1 MRQLWANRNARLYLA
16 GSVVSTFGDRVLWL
30 AAGIWVRVLTGSNA
44 EAGLTFFF
52 LVMPVV
58 IFSPLAGVIAD
69 RFPRRTVLIISNFV
83 GAITVMLLLLVKG
96 PGDVWLIWLVMAIY
110 GTVGTVTSA
119 AGTALIVT
127 VVPDDEL
134 GHANGFKQTMAEGM
148 RLVTPLL
155 GAGLFAAF
163 GASPVAVLDAA
174 TFVLA
179 ALLVWAMRV
188 REAEP
193 ERHEG
198 HWLAET
204 VAGFQHVWSTT
215 ELRQMLFALIMVLTV
230 LGFLETACFAVVTD
244 GLHRPASFVGVVI
257 SIQGIGAVAGGLS
270 AARTM
275 RRVGELRLTS
285 LGVLGLALGSVGL
298 LTPALLSGLLPGLL
312 VGVGMVIFGFGLPW
326 ALVGANTL
334 IQRRTPLRLQG
345 RVDAAF
351 GVLFGGFQT
360 LSIGVGAILVGAFG
374 YVPSVLAVVA
384 GGAVSALYLYTRE
397 QPRVGQKSGE
407 DLRRLLPSVG
417 EVSSTPGQI
426 S

>member
-1 MRQLWANRNARLYLA
+1 
-16 GSVVSTFGDRVLWL
+16 
-30 AAGIWVRVLTGSNA
+30 
-44 EAGLTFFF
+44 
-52 LVMPVV
+52 
-58 IFSPLAGVIAD
+58 VIAD
-69 RFPRRTVLIISNFV
+69 RFPRRTVLIVSNFV